1 MLRVTAKQQVMREI
15 VDLLSIL
22 DNEEAK
28 FRWGEKGLACSSV
41 DVSHVA
47 MLEMM
52 VADECFETYEV
63 DPIDVGMDL
72 RKLGEVLALA
82 GPNDLIELDYDET
95 TSSMIVHVSEVRRT
109 IRGLDTSMIEEV
121 KLPNLDF
128 DGMKVV
134 IPTEKFI
141 RSFRAAKLGGDLVDL
156 SVDASHFAV
165 RSGEP
170 TGESVETK
178 FEAGELG
185 ELSVKQPSTS
195 TYSIR
200 FPNELARK
208 INPGATESL
217 EIKFKASYPLKVDWV
232 SNGGGAKWTFL
243 LAPRVTN
250 E

>member
-28 FRWGEKGLACSSV
+28 FRWGERSGCTSV

-63 DPIDVGMDL
+63 EPMDVGIDL
-72 RKLGEVLALA
+72 RKLGEVLSLA
-82 GPNDLIELDYDET
+82 GPNDLIELDSDQG
-95 TSSMIVHVSEVRRT
+95 TSSMVVHVSEVRRT
-109 IRGLDTSMIEEV
+109 IRGLDVSMIEEV
-121 KLPNLDF
+121 KLPSLDF
-128 DGMKVV
+128 EGMKVV
-134 IPTEKFI
+134 ISTEKFA
-141 RSFRAAKLGGDLVDL
+141 RSFKAAKLGGDLVDL

-185 ELSVKQPSTS
+185 ELSVKQPQLRPTRSGFRMS
-195 TYSIR
+195 W
-200 FPNELARK
+200 
-208 INPGATESL
+208 L
-217 EIKFKASYPLKVDWV
+217 E
-232 SNGGGAKWTFL
+232 
-243 LAPRVTN
+243 R
-250 E
+250 

>member
-22 DNEEAK
+22 DNEEANFVGVK
-28 FRWGEKGLACSSV
+28 RVSLAHQLSKSRCNVGNDGSRRMFR
-41 DVSHVA
+41 D
-47 MLEMM
+47 
-52 VADECFETYEV
+52 YEV
-63 DPIDVGMDL
+63 EPMEIGIDL

-82 GPNDLIELDYDET
+82 GPNDLIELDYDQA
-95 TSSMIVHVSEVRRT
+95 TSSMVVHVSEVRRT
-109 IRGLDTSMIEEV
+109 IRGLDVSMIEEV
-121 KLPNLDF
+121 KLPSLDF
-128 DGMKVV
+128 EGMKVV
-134 IPTEKFI
+134 ISTEKFA
-141 RSFRAAKLGGDLVDL
+141 RSFKAAKLGGDLVDL

-208 INPGATESL
+208 INPGATRPW
-217 EIKFKASYPLKVDWV
+217 I
-232 SNGGGAKWTFL
+232 SNSKL
-243 LAPRVTN
+243 LIH
-250 E
+250 

>member
-1 MLRVTAKQQVMREI
+1 MSRIPPRLKPTNRHLTI
-15 VDLLSIL
+15 VPHFQEKKTESGVLLPEDYKPEQDRYI
-22 DNEEAK
+22 EATV
-28 FRWGEKGLACSSV
+28 V
-41 DVSHVA
+41 DVS
-47 MLEMM
+47 
-52 VADECFETYEV
+52 DDCSKQFESLRYGTINERKVVV
-63 DPIDVGMDL
+63 D
-72 RKLGEVLALA
+72 A
-82 GPNDLIELDYDET
+82 
-95 TSSMIVHVSEVRRT
+95 
-109 IRGLDTSMIEEV
+109 SMIEEV
-121 KLPNLDF
+121 KLPSLDF

-134 IPTEKFI
+134 IPTDKFT

>member
-52 VADECFETYEV
+52 VSDECFETYEV

-95 TSSMIVHVSEVRRT
+95 TSSMIVHVSDVRRT
-109 IRGLDTSMIEEV
+109 IRGLDT
-121 KLPNLDF
+121 
-128 DGMKVV
+128 
-134 IPTEKFI
+134 
-141 RSFRAAKLGGDLVDL
+141 
-156 SVDASHFAV
+156 
-165 RSGEP
+165 
-170 TGESVETK
+170 
-178 FEAGELG
+178 
-185 ELSVKQPSTS
+185 
-195 TYSIR
+195 
-200 FPNELARK
+200 
-208 INPGATESL
+208 
-217 EIKFKASYPLKVDWV
+217 
-232 SNGGGAKWTFL
+232 
-243 LAPRVTN
+243 
-250 E
+250 